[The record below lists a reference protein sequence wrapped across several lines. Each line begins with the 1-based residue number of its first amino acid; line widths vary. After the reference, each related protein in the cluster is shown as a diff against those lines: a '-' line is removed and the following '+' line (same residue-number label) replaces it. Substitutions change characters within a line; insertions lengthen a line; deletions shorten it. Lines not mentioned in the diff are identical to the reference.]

1 MNDKLFELLTSTL
14 SVSAPVLLLLLV
26 FLYLLKSIFEKS
38 MDLGFKRLEKR
49 AEETARQAQTQA
61 EALAKQA
68 ERRADEI
75 ANRVEEIGRT
85 SLDVKKSLREEERE
99 ALVALRIAVDKWEY
113 FLQSAVIDFTM
124 MDPAKADVR
133 TLYESDRGL
142 FLDVR
147 VAVVKASTYLRRQE
161 LENQLTAA
169 ILKIRHI
176 YYPLINATVPI
187 LIDLQAQLRIIDIKL
202 KAFEQSGM
210 KDMNFAPTEKD
221 REENLRLQSMM
232 TTEVGAFRDNFLAQY
247 RSIAEQMFTLKE
259 GINAYIYRPIKE
271 TDIDKD

>member
-1 MNDKLFELLTSTL
+1 MIDKLFDLLTSTL
-14 SVSAPVLLLLLV
+14 SVSAPVLLLLSV

-38 MDLGFKRLEKR
+38 LDLGFKRLEQK
-49 AEETARQAQTQA
+49 AEETARQAQSQA

-75 ANRVEEIGRT
+75 AKKVEEIGRT
-85 SLDVKKSLREEERE
+85 SLDVKKGLREAERE

-124 MDPAKADVR
+124 MDPAQADVR
-133 TLYESDRGL
+133 TLYASDRDL
-142 FLDVR
+142 FLEVR
-147 VAVVKASTYLRRQE
+147 VAVVRAGTYLRRKE
-161 LENQLTAA
+161 LEEQLMNT

-176 YYPLINATVPI
+176 YYPLINAVVPN
-187 LIDLQAQLRIIDIKL
+187 LIDLQVQLRGIDIKL

-210 KDMNFAPTEKD
+210 KDMNYAPTEKD
-221 REENLRLQSMM
+221 REENLRLQSLM
-232 TTEVGAFRDNFLAQY
+232 TTEVGAFRDAFLAQY
-247 RSIAEQMFTLKE
+247 RSIAEEMLTLKE
-259 GINAYIYRPIKE
+259 GINVYIYRPIKE

>member
-1 MNDKLFELLTSTL
+1 MIDKLFDLLTSTL
-14 SVSAPVLLLLLV
+14 SVSAPILLLLSV

-38 MDLGFKRLEKR
+38 LDLGFKRLEQK
-49 AEETARQAQTQA
+49 AEETARQAQSQA

-75 ANRVEEIGRT
+75 AKKVEEIGRT
-85 SLDVKKSLREEERE
+85 SLDVKKGLREAERE

-124 MDPAKADVR
+124 MDPAQADVR
-133 TLYESDRGL
+133 TLYASDRDL
-142 FLDVR
+142 FLEVR
-147 VAVVKASTYLRRQE
+147 GAVVRAGTYLRRKE
-161 LENQLTAA
+161 LEEQLMNT

-176 YYPLINATVPI
+176 YYPLINAVVPN
-187 LIDLQAQLRIIDIKL
+187 LIDLQVQLRGIDIKL

-210 KDMNFAPTEKD
+210 KDMNYAPTEKD
-221 REENLRLQSMM
+221 REENLRLQSLM
-232 TTEVGAFRDNFLAQY
+232 TTEVGAFRDAFLAQY
-247 RSIAEQMFTLKE
+247 RSIAEEMVTLKE
-259 GINAYIYRPIKE
+259 VINVYIYRPIKE

>member
-1 MNDKLFELLTSTL
+1 MIDKLFDLLTSTL
-14 SVSAPVLLLLLV
+14 SVSAPILLLLSV

-38 MDLGFKRLEKR
+38 LDLGFKRLEQK
-49 AEETARQAQTQA
+49 AEETARQAQSQA

-75 ANRVEEIGRT
+75 AKKVEEIGRT
-85 SLDVKKSLREEERE
+85 SLDVKKGLREAERE

-133 TLYESDRGL
+133 TLYASDRDL
-142 FLDVR
+142 FLEVR
-147 VAVVKASTYLRRQE
+147 VAVVRAGTYLRRKE
-161 LENQLTAA
+161 LEEQLMNT

-176 YYPLINATVPI
+176 YYPLINAVVPN
-187 LIDLQAQLRIIDIKL
+187 LIDLQVQLRGIDIKL

-210 KDMNFAPTEKD
+210 KDMNYAPTEKD
-221 REENLRLQSMM
+221 REENLRLQSLM
-232 TTEVGAFRDNFLAQY
+232 TTEVGAFRDAFLAQY
-247 RSIAEQMFTLKE
+247 RSIAEEMVTLKE
-259 GINAYIYRPIKE
+259 GINVYIYRPIKE